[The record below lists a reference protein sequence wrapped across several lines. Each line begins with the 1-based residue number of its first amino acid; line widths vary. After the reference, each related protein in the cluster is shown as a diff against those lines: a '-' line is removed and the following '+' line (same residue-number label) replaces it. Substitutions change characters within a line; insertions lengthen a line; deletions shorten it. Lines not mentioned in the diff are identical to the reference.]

1 MSTAVWPYLPHDEL
15 IKAEDATL
23 ARELEW
29 LLSSLQE
36 TLASLKSGLEECIAL
51 LAPVEPGST
60 LVVSSMRSESVK
72 GFITRV
78 GTRIVKGDI
87 HIRLPTLPPPRTSS
101 SSSTSYPLH
110 LSTLPTAPSLV
121 LTQLTSVRN
130 LINQSLDVVDISTWT
145 GDAHDANFI
154 AGQLRLL
161 FDFVQEARQALKG
174 GEDIVGRWW
183 ENPVDDSIFDPPLA
197 PTLSFHLSISE
208 ASLLLV
214 LRTLQFTQPNTPT
227 PPSFASFTNPFT
239 ASSDAISLRQRLG
252 LAAKLPE
259 HDETG
264 QVFTYKGQEVRVR
277 EKVRVESQDPSLMAV
292 MAKLSA
298 LEHAVVGARRSLAI
312 VMGRDD
318 DD

>member
-1 MSTAVWPYLPHDEL
+1 MSTAVWPPLPHD
-15 IKAEDATL
+15 KVVAEEKATL

-29 LLSSLQE
+29 LLNSLQE

-51 LAPVEPGST
+51 LAPNEPGST

-72 GFITRV
+72 GFLTRV

-87 HIRLPTLPPPRTSS
+87 HVRLQTLPPLRSAS
-101 SSSTSYPLH
+101 SYPLH

-130 LINQSLDVVDISTWT
+130 LVNQSLDVVDISTWT

-161 FDFVQEARQALKG
+161 FDFIQEARQALKG
-174 GEDIVGRWW
+174 GEDVGGKWW
-183 ENPVDDSIFDPPLA
+183 DNSVDENIFEPPLP
-197 PTLSFHLSISE
+197 PTLSFNLSIFDG
-208 ASLLLV
+208 SLLLQ
-214 LRTLQFTQPNTPT
+214 LRTLQQVVSGTPT
-227 PPSFASFTNPFT
+227 SFT
-239 ASSDAISLRQRLG
+239 ADAMTGLSLRQRLG
-252 LAAKLPE
+252 LAARIPE

-264 QVFTYKGQEVRVR
+264 QVFAYKGQEVRVR
-277 EKVRVESQDPSLMAV
+277 EKVRVESQDPSLLAV

-298 LEHAVVGARRSLAI
+298 LEHGVGVARRSLAI
-312 VMGRDD
+312 VMEVDEED
-318 DD
+318 V